1 MYKKLVSVTLSILL
15 LAMGVA
21 SPRIIKSFDNLLERF
36 NYIISLDAPL
46 TSHEEIKQ
54 TYNDGTLK
62 SDLKFKTVSL
72 TETQAKNLAH
82 SITIEEDFIVKAETI
97 DHNQFL
103 YNFIGEETELYEEE
117 NINTSKTEGYTWN
130 IPFVN
135 GTEEDLS
142 TLGSQDIKV
151 GVLDSGIAM
160 GKEFENVYRV
170 DLVPNT
176 LQDSL
181 GIHHDVTGHGT
192 NSAGIIAA
200 SKNQDGIIGI
210 APNVSLYSIR
220 VLDEDNEA
228 PISRVIAG
236 IEWAIENDI
245 DVLNMS
251 FGTLN
256 YSSLL
261 YQSIRRAYDSG
272 MVLVA
277 SAGNTGEDGDQVTY
291 PAKFDEVISVGSCDQ
306 NGNMSAFSPESAS
319 VDILAPGE
327 YIECVSLVDGYC
339 TEYGTSLAAPHVTA
353 AAALILSADNTK
365 TPEFVKRLLVSTA
378 NISVE
383 QKGILD
389 IKNALEVLPQ
399 FQEVESIAPADIP
412 ENTEE
417 IEEFEISEDVVVGN
431 WSKQKHANMIYKF
444 TYPETS
450 SGEDIYTDV
459 LEDIEGEM
467 GELGTLCQ
475 TKYKVS
481 KKNIMLFARAA
492 YIADY
497 FYDFNAMEKFA
508 PLHAVGFTSGV
519 NSNSRKT
526 GNGGSMN
533 SNYVA
538 DTKYLY
544 RLARHYFNSDTV
556 AAAHASIGDVTQ
568 AGGTNVEILQAI
580 VKGTQVLR
588 TIPADETL
596 GPEAEIEVKGIVRMS
611 IIDGY
616 DESEPDNAGWKIL
629 GLAAHLAADAYAHR
643 TRVPLSSVNAGK
655 WFHSTTAPN
664 CFRGDNHIMN
674 NIGARTPDQTKLKKL
689 LKEQSTYQTQYVTNG
704 GLCQCYD
711 CLRTA
716 ISKGYVEF
724 RDISGKYIDKTKS
737 TYSNY
742 NIDSSA
748 VYPQRYNVGAKHAV
762 EKLTTQFAEGK
773 DFTIFVFLPSDSTG
787 YTLKLNGLED
797 YIEGTG
803 TNMENLADSTIILI
817 EKYSTSAII

>member
-36 NYIISLDAPL
+36 NYIVSLDAPL

-192 NSAGIIAA
+192 NAAGVIAA
-200 SKNQDGIIGI
+200 AKNEDGIIGI

-236 IEWAIENDI
+236 VEWAIENDI

-365 TPEFVKRLLVSTA
+365 TPEFVKH
-378 NISVE
+378 
-383 QKGILD
+383 
-389 IKNALEVLPQ
+389 
-399 FQEVESIAPADIP
+399 F
-412 ENTEE
+412 
-417 IEEFEISEDVVVGN
+417 
-431 WSKQKHANMIYKF
+431 
-444 TYPETS
+444 
-450 SGEDIYTDV
+450 
-459 LEDIEGEM
+459 
-467 GELGTLCQ
+467 
-475 TKYKVS
+475 
-481 KKNIMLFARAA
+481 
-492 YIADY
+492 
-497 FYDFNAMEKFA
+497 
-508 PLHAVGFTSGV
+508 
-519 NSNSRKT
+519 
-526 GNGGSMN
+526 
-533 SNYVA
+533 
-538 DTKYLY
+538 
-544 RLARHYFNSDTV
+544 
-556 AAAHASIGDVTQ
+556 
-568 AGGTNVEILQAI
+568 
-580 VKGTQVLR
+580 
-588 TIPADETL
+588 
-596 GPEAEIEVKGIVRMS
+596 
-611 IIDGY
+611 
-616 DESEPDNAGWKIL
+616 
-629 GLAAHLAADAYAHR
+629 
-643 TRVPLSSVNAGK
+643 
-655 WFHSTTAPN
+655 
-664 CFRGDNHIMN
+664 
-674 NIGARTPDQTKLKKL
+674 
-689 LKEQSTYQTQYVTNG
+689 
-704 GLCQCYD
+704 
-711 CLRTA
+711 
-716 ISKGYVEF
+716 
-724 RDISGKYIDKTKS
+724 
-737 TYSNY
+737 
-742 NIDSSA
+742 
-748 VYPQRYNVGAKHAV
+748 
-762 EKLTTQFAEGK
+762 
-773 DFTIFVFLPSDSTG
+773 
-787 YTLKLNGLED
+787 
-797 YIEGTG
+797 
-803 TNMENLADSTIILI
+803 
-817 EKYSTSAII
+817 